1 MPPVVAGAAAPWV
14 ASAITGAATLGG
26 AALANRSNNKA
37 TKTQAQANSEAI
49 AMAKDNE
56 ARRRME
62 YDRTEALSKQQ
73 WDAEQARLEP
83 YRNAQNALLGQAGNR
98 LGLNLGALGGYRTA
112 APYGEPRSQVGVP
125 VQGRTLSQLAGWGD
139 AGPQIEQVPEI
150 QAAPKLTIADI
161 GNWGNQR
168 RMS

>member
-1 MPPVVAGAAAPWV
+1 MPQAVAAAAV
-14 ASAITGAATLGG
+14 TAGGTLLGAGLSS
-26 AALANRSNNKA
+26 RSNDKA
-37 TKTQAQANSEAI
+37 TKTQAQANAEAI

-62 YDRTEALSKQQ
+62 YDRAESLSKQQ

-83 YRNAQNALLGQAGNR
+83 YRAAQNALLGQAGNR
-98 LGLNLGALGGYRTA
+98 LGLNLGALGGYRAPASYGGSA
-112 APYGEPRSQVGVP
+112 AVPVGV
-125 VQGRTLSQLAGWGD
+125 QQNRTLAQLAGWGD
-139 AGPQIEQVPEI
+139 AGPQIEHVPKI
-150 QAAPKLTIADI
+150 QAAPKLSIADI